1 MTEATTASDNALSQ
15 RVTQAREELTSAA
28 EKLQK
33 AASGLAGRVEKRS
46 TDLFQSL
53 VQTGEKIEK
62 QRSKAK
68 KAPSKKAK
76 AAPGALESYAG
87 KVFNALGLP
96 TANDLQALN
105 RKIDSLSRKV
115 RKLEKASA

>member
-1 MTEATTASDNALSQ
+1 MTEATTASESALSE
-15 RVTQAREELTSAA
+15 RVSQAREELVAAA

-33 AASGLAGRVEKRS
+33 AASGLASRVEKRS
-46 TDLFQSL
+46 TDLFESL
-53 VQTGEKIEK
+53 VQTGEQIEK
-62 QRSKAK
+62 QRSKGK
-68 KAPSKKAK
+68 KSSSKSAK
-76 AAPGALESYAG
+76 AAPSPLETYAG

-115 RKLEKASA
+115 RKLEKAGA

>member
-1 MTEATTASDNALSQ
+1 MTEATAARDNAVSQ
-15 RVTQAREELTSAA
+15 RVTQAREELAAAA

-33 AASGLAGRVEKRS
+33 AATGLAGRVEKRS
-46 TDLFQSL
+46 SDLFQSL
-53 VQTGEKIEK
+53 VKTGEQVEK
-62 QRSKAK
+62 QRSKGK
-68 KAPSKKAK
+68 KAGQKAK
-76 AAPGALESYAG
+76 AEPGKLETYAG

-115 RKLEKASA
+115 RKLEKAGA